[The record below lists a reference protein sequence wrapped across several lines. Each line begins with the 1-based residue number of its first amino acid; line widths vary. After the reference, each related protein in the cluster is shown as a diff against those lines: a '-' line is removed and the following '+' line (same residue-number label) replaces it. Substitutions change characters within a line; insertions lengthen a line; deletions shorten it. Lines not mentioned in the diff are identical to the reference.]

1 MFKATH
7 VPVGAD
13 QAQHMNLLADLADHF
28 NTHYR
33 VAYFPRPQQI
43 NDSAEMIEEKCRK
56 AVSDTESRLFY
67 DPEKRPAISNL
78 IDLYCAV
85 SGSEIAQV
93 ENQGW
98 DQLQLK
104 RALSH
109 AVIERFT
116 PIREKFSNLEQ
127 GTEVDEVL
135 LENGKTARLIA
146 EQSMDEIQRIV
157 GFT

>member
-1 MFKATH
+1 MKYIKLSENEKSSNSYVIAIYYTEQMC
-7 VPVGAD
+7 PELW
-13 QAQHMNLLADLADHF
+13 N
-28 NTHYR
+28 
-33 VAYFPRPQQI
+33 I
-43 NDSAEMIEEKCRK
+43 SDSAEMIEEKVRK

-67 DPEKRPAISNL
+67 DPVKRPAISNL

-93 ENQGW
+93 ESQGW

-104 RALSH
+104 KALSH

-116 PIREKFSNLEQ
+116 PIREKFLELEQ

-146 EQSMDEIQRIV
+146 EQNMDEIQRIV

>member
-1 MFKATH
+1 M
-7 VPVGAD
+7 
-13 QAQHMNLLADLADHF
+13 LIYIL
-28 NTHYR
+28 
-33 VAYFPRPQQI
+33 I
-43 NDSAEMIEEKCRK
+43 SDSAEEIEEKCRK
-56 AVSDTESRLFY
+56 AVSDTESRLSY

-93 ENQGW
+93 EKQGW

-104 RALSH
+104 KALSQ

-116 PIREKFSNLEQ
+116 PIRENFLKLEQ
-127 GTEVDEVL
+127 GTEVDEIL
-135 LENGKTARLIA
+135 MENGKTARSIA
-146 EQSMDEIQRIV
+146 QQNMDEIQRIV